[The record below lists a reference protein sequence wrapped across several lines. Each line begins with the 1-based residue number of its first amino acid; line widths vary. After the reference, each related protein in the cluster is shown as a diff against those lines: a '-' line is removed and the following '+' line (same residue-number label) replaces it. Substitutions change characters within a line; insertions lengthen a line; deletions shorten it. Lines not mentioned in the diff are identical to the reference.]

1 MKQSGFMEKQ
11 LAMRRAL
18 IDATERVTQQ
28 LMMDTLQIVLHNELG
43 FGHDRIMRITK
54 AWSDS
59 YNHYRNA
66 FNTKY
71 VEADV
76 LRVHL
81 DRELTDILKGHQDL
95 IPFEER
101 YPEIKE
107 ITYKNNHIL
116 E

>member
-1 MKQSGFMEKQ
+1 MKQSGYMAKQ
-11 LAMRRAL
+11 LAMRQAL

-43 FGHDRIMRITK
+43 FGYDRIMRITK
-54 AWSDS
+54 AWGSE
-59 YNHYRNA
+59 YNHYHDV
-66 FNTKY
+66 FNVKHA
-71 VEADV
+71 EADV

-81 DRELTDILKGHQDL
+81 DRELADILKGRQDL

-107 ITYKNNHIL
+107 ITYGRK
-116 E
+116 

>member
-1 MKQSGFMEKQ
+1 MKQSGYMAKQ
-11 LAMRRAL
+11 LAMRQAL

-43 FGHDRIMRITK
+43 FGYDRIMRITK
-54 AWSDS
+54 AWGSE
-59 YNHYRNA
+59 YNHYHDV
-66 FNTKY
+66 FNVKHA
-71 VEADV
+71 EADV

-81 DRELTDILKGHQDL
+81 DRELTDILKGHQEL

-107 ITYKNNHIL
+107 ITYKNGHI
-116 E
+116 

>member
-1 MKQSGFMEKQ
+1 MKQSGYMAKQ
-11 LAMRRAL
+11 LAMRQAL

-43 FGHDRIMRITK
+43 FGYDRIMRITK
-54 AWSDS
+54 AWGSE
-59 YNHYRNA
+59 YNHYHDV
-66 FNTKY
+66 FNVKHA
-71 VEADV
+71 EADV

-101 YPEIKE
+101 YLEIKE
-107 ITYKNNHIL
+107 ITYGSKK
-116 E
+116 

>member
-11 LAMRRAL
+11 LAMRQAL

-43 FGHDRIMRITK
+43 FGYDRIMRITK
-54 AWSDS
+54 AWGSE
-59 YNHYRNA
+59 YNHYHDV
-66 FNTKY
+66 FNVKHA
-71 VEADV
+71 EADV

-81 DRELTDILKGHQDL
+81 DRELADILKDRQEL
-95 IPFEER
+95 IPFEAR

-107 ITYKNNHIL
+107 ITYKK
-116 E
+116 

>member
-1 MKQSGFMEKQ
+1 MKQSGYMAKQ
-11 LAMRRAL
+11 LAMRQAI

-43 FGHDRIMRITK
+43 FGYDRIMRITK
-54 AWSDS
+54 AWGSE
-59 YNHYRNA
+59 YNHYHDV
-66 FNTKY
+66 FNVKHA
-71 VEADV
+71 EADV

-81 DRELTDILKGHQDL
+81 DRELADILKGHQNL

-107 ITYKNNHIL
+107 ITYKK
-116 E
+116 

>member
-1 MKQSGFMEKQ
+1 MKQSGYMAKQ
-11 LAMRRAL
+11 IAMRQAL

-43 FGHDRIMRITK
+43 FGYDRIMRITK
-54 AWSDS
+54 AWGCE
-59 YNHYRNA
+59 YNHYHDV
-66 FNTKY
+66 FNVKHA
-71 VEADV
+71 EADV

-81 DRELTDILKGHQDL
+81 DRELADILKGHQDL

-107 ITYKNNHIL
+107 ITYGRK
-116 E
+116 

>member
-1 MKQSGFMEKQ
+1 MKQSGYMAKQ
-11 LAMRRAL
+11 LAMRQAI

-43 FGHDRIMRITK
+43 FGYDRIMRITK
-54 AWSDS
+54 AWGSE
-59 YNHYRNA
+59 YNHYHDV
-66 FNTKY
+66 FNVKHA
-71 VEADV
+71 EADV

-81 DRELTDILKGHQDL
+81 DRELADILKGHQDL

-107 ITYKNNHIL
+107 ITYKK
-116 E
+116 

>member
-1 MKQSGFMEKQ
+1 MKQSGFMAKQ
-11 LAMRRAL
+11 LAMRQAL

-43 FGHDRIMRITK
+43 FGYDRIMRITK
-54 AWSDS
+54 AWGSE
-59 YNHYRNA
+59 YNHYHDV
-66 FNTKY
+66 FNVKHA
-71 VEADV
+71 EADV

-81 DRELTDILKGHQDL
+81 DRELADILKGRQEL

-107 ITYKNNHIL
+107 ITYWSKK
-116 E
+116 

>member
-1 MKQSGFMEKQ
+1 MAKQ
-11 LAMRRAL
+11 LAMRQAI

-43 FGHDRIMRITK
+43 FGYDRIMRITK
-54 AWSDS
+54 AWGCE
-59 YNHYRNA
+59 YNHYHDV
-66 FNTKY
+66 FNVKHA
-71 VEADV
+71 EADV

-81 DRELTDILKGHQDL
+81 DRELADILRGHQDL

-107 ITYKNNHIL
+107 IAYKK
-116 E
+116 

>member
-1 MKQSGFMEKQ
+1 MKQSGYLAKQ
-11 LAMRRAL
+11 LAMRQAL

-43 FGHDRIMRITK
+43 FGYDRIMRITK
-54 AWSDS
+54 AWGSE
-59 YNHYRNA
+59 YNHYHDV
-66 FNTKY
+66 FNVKHA
-71 VEADV
+71 EADV

-81 DRELTDILKGHQDL
+81 DRELADILKGHQDL

-107 ITYKNNHIL
+107 IAYKK
-116 E
+116 

>member
-1 MKQSGFMEKQ
+1 MKQSGFVAKQ
-11 LAMRRAL
+11 LAMRQAL

-43 FGHDRIMRITK
+43 FGYDRIMRITK
-54 AWSDS
+54 AWGCE
-59 YNHYRNA
+59 YNHYHDV
-66 FNTKY
+66 FNVKHA
-71 VEADV
+71 EADV

-81 DRELTDILKGHQDL
+81 DRELADILKGHQDL

-107 ITYKNNHIL
+107 IAYKK
-116 E
+116 

>member
-1 MKQSGFMEKQ
+1 MKQSGYMAKQ
-11 LAMRRAL
+11 LAMRQAL

-28 LMMDTLQIVLHNELG
+28 LMMDTLQIVLHNDLG
-43 FGHDRIMRITK
+43 FGYDRIMRITK
-54 AWSDS
+54 AWGSE
-59 YNHYRNA
+59 YNHYHDV
-66 FNTKY
+66 FNVKHA
-71 VEADV
+71 EADV

-107 ITYKNNHIL
+107 ITYKK
-116 E
+116 

>member
-1 MKQSGFMEKQ
+1 MKQSGFMAKQ
-11 LAMRRAL
+11 LAMRQAI

-28 LMMDTLQIVLHNELG
+28 LMTDTLQIVLHNELG
-43 FGHDRIMRITK
+43 FGYDRIMRITK
-54 AWSDS
+54 AWGCE
-59 YNHYRNA
+59 YNHYHDV
-66 FNTKY
+66 FNVKHA
-71 VEADV
+71 EADV

-107 ITYKNNHIL
+107 ITYGRK
-116 E
+116 

>member
-1 MKQSGFMEKQ
+1 MKQSGYMAKQ
-11 LAMRRAL
+11 LAMRQAI

-43 FGHDRIMRITK
+43 FGYDRIMRITK
-54 AWSDS
+54 AWGSE
-59 YNHYRNA
+59 YNHYHDV
-66 FNTKY
+66 FNVKHA
-71 VEADV
+71 EADV

-81 DRELTDILKGHQDL
+81 DHELADILKGRQEL

-107 ITYKNNHIL
+107 ITYGRK
-116 E
+116 

>member
-1 MKQSGFMEKQ
+1 MKQSGFMAKQ
-11 LAMRRAL
+11 LAMRQAL

-28 LMMDTLQIVLHNELG
+28 LMMDTLQITLHE
-43 FGHDRIMRITK
+43 FGWGYDRIMKLTK
-54 AWSDS
+54 AWADA
-59 YNHYRNA
+59 YNHYHDTLDVKN
-66 FNTKY
+66 

-81 DRELTDILKGHQDL
+81 DRELTDILKDHQGL

-107 ITYKNNHIL
+107 IAYKK
-116 E
+116 

>member
-1 MKQSGFMEKQ
+1 MKQSGYMAKQ
-11 LAMRRAL
+11 LAMRQAL

-43 FGHDRIMRITK
+43 FGYDRIMRITK
-54 AWSDS
+54 AWGCE
-59 YNHYRNA
+59 YNHYHDV
-66 FNTKY
+66 FNVKHA
-71 VEADV
+71 EADV

-107 ITYKNNHIL
+107 ITYKK
-116 E
+116 

>member
-1 MKQSGFMEKQ
+1 MKQSGFMAKQ
-11 LAMRRAL
+11 LAMRQAL

-43 FGHDRIMRITK
+43 FGYDRIMRITK
-54 AWSDS
+54 AWGSE
-59 YNHYRNA
+59 YNHYHDV
-66 FNTKY
+66 FNVKHA
-71 VEADV
+71 EADV

-81 DRELTDILKGHQDL
+81 DRELADILKGRQEL

-107 ITYKNNHIL
+107 ITYGRKK
-116 E
+116 

>member
-1 MKQSGFMEKQ
+1 MKQSSYMAKQ
-11 LAMRRAL
+11 LAMRQAI

-43 FGHDRIMRITK
+43 FGYDRIMRITK
-54 AWSDS
+54 AWGSE
-59 YNHYRNA
+59 YNHYHDV
-66 FNTKY
+66 FNVKHA
-71 VEADV
+71 EADV

-107 ITYKNNHIL
+107 ITYGRK
-116 E
+116 

>member
-1 MKQSGFMEKQ
+1 MKQSGFMAKQ
-11 LAMRRAL
+11 LAMRQAL
-18 IDATERVTQQ
+18 IEATERVTQQ
-28 LMMDTLQIVLHNELG
+28 LMMDTLQITLHE
-43 FGHDRIMRITK
+43 FGWGYDRIMKLTK

-59 YNHYRNA
+59 YNHYHDALNI
-66 FNTKY
+66 KH

-81 DRELTDILKGHQDL
+81 DRELADILKGNQDL

-107 ITYKNNHIL
+107 ITYKNGRI
-116 E
+116 